1 MLLQYIEAALESARY
16 ELFQEDG
23 TFYAEIPL
31 CPGVYANEP
40 TLEGCR
46 RELASVLEDWILVR
60 VARGLPLPEIT
71 GLKLEVGREEA
82 A

>member
-1 MLLQYIEAALESARY
+1 MLRQYLAAAMESAHYELLQD
-16 ELFQEDG
+16 DG
-23 TFYAEIPL
+23 SFYAEIAV

-40 TLEGCR
+40 SLEGCR
-46 RELASVLEDWILVR
+46 RELESVLEDWILVR
-60 VARGLPLPEIT
+60 VARGLTLPEIA